1 MISLGDQNTGG
12 FSNSNGSPLN
22 SAMIQM
28 VLLAS
33 RGVGNWIKL
42 QGTYKK
48 TEPKLNKYQKKYK
61 SIRMQEISYF
71 DQNFVRKNRYI
82 LPILLAFLQYIKG
95 KAGKLNKDKWS
106 SHQL

>member
-1 MISLGDQNTGG
+1 MTSLGDQNTGG

-22 SAMIQM
+22 SAMIQK

-48 TEPKLNKYQKKYK
+48 TELKLNKYQKKYK

-71 DQNFVRKNRYI
+71 DQNFVREIDIYYLFS
-82 LPILLAFLQYIKG
+82 LPFDNTQRSG
-95 KAGKLNKDKWS
+95 RVN
-106 SHQL
+106 